1 MSNDIRPK
9 RVRPLPRTPVA
20 LSVLNLLNERP
31 MHPYEMRTRMR
42 ERGHDRA
49 FKIRESSVYDTVTRL
64 AERGFIE
71 PVDVNRE
78 GRRPERTVYAITEA
92 GRDELLVWMWELA
105 SEPPAEAPAFAAP
118 LMFIYSLGQ
127 DRTMAAFQQRAAR
140 LEADISS
147 SDAYR
152 RAFVADMPGFVRDL
166 RHRGGVH
173 PGDAQ
178 SGARLAAGHAGRVAG
193 RHLPVADPG
202 PARGGRLHELTKRK
216 AVSGAAT
223 PETARGIHERGLAD
237 TRGLGIFEDM
247 PVGRA

>member
-1 MSNDIRPK
+1 MSDDLHPK

-92 GRDELLVWMWELA
+92 GRDELLVWMWELI
-105 SEPPAEAPAFAAP
+105 SEPSAEAPAFAAP
-118 LMFIYSLGQ
+118 LMFIYSLGR
-127 DRTMAAFQQRAAR
+127 DRAMAGFQQRAAR
-140 LEADISS
+140 LEADISA

-152 RAFVADMPGFVRDL
+152 RAFATDMPGFVRIFGIEEEYAQAMRRAELAWVRATLDEL
-166 RHRGGVH
+166 R
-173 PGDAQ
+173 D
-178 SGARLAAGHAGRVAG
+178 
-193 RHLPVADPG
+193 
-202 PARGGRLHELTKRK
+202 
-216 AVSGAAT
+216 
-223 PETARGIHERGLAD
+223 
-237 TRGLGIFEDM
+237 GIFPWPTLDQLEEGGFM
-247 PVGRA
+247 S

>member
-1 MSNDIRPK
+1 MSDDLRPK

-49 FKIRESSVYDTVTRL
+49 FKIRESSVYGTVTRL

-92 GRDELLVWMWELA
+92 GRDELLVWMCTL
-105 SEPPAEAPAFAAP
+105 
-118 LMFIYSLGQ
+118 
-127 DRTMAAFQQRAAR
+127 AAFQQRAAR

-152 RAFVADMPGFVRDL
+152 RAFVADMPGFVRIFGIEEEYTQAMRRAELAWL
-166 RHRGGVH
+166 RATLAELRGGSF
-173 PGDAQ
+173 PWPTPDQLGE
-178 SGARLAAGHAGRVAG
+178 
-193 RHLPVADPG
+193 
-202 PARGGRLHELTKRK
+202 GGFI
-216 AVSGAAT
+216 S
-223 PETARGIHERGLAD
+223 
-237 TRGLGIFEDM
+237 
-247 PVGRA
+247 